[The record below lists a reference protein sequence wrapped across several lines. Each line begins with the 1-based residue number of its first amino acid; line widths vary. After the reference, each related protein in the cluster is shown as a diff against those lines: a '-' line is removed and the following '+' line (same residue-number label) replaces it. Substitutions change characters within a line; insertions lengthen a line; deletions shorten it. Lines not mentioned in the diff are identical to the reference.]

1 LAKEVP
7 VAYEVAGNYIRTNVY
22 PYVFYASHHVI
33 PNNRLGYLV
42 AGDGGAHGD
51 ILGYP
56 SQ

>member
-1 LAKEVP
+1 M
-7 VAYEVAGNYIRTNVY
+7 AYEVAGNYIRTNVY
-22 PYVFYASHHVI
+22 PDVFYASHHVI